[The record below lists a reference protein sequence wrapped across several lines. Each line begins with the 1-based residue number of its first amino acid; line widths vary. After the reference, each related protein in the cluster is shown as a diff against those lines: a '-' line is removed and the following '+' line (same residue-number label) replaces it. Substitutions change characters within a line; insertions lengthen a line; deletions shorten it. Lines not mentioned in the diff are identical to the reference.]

1 MDIRQIR
8 AAAGLTLQEMADAL
22 GMSGRQGVSEIER
35 RDDWLVSTLASYI
48 RAAGGTAELVVWVN
62 GSRLVINLD

>member
-35 RDDWLVSTLASYI
+35 RNDWLVSTLASYI
-48 RAAGGTAELVVWVN
+48 RAAGGSAELVVWV
-62 GSRLVINLD
+62 GDSRLVINLD